1 MLDYKFIRNNEI
13 LGIDYN
19 WGLIF
24 KTYKQIMKKAKVT
37 EPIFDPTTAPITENK
52 YFMYMSERTSG
63 KTTNWLLI
71 GMIMNQFYGT
81 TIEYVRQSED
91 MIKPS
96 IAGEIFKVI
105 RSYKEGFYI
114 REITGGRYTGIW
126 IHWKKAYFCNYDE
139 KGKVT
144 DVAPDHFLS
153 FLSIDNHEDYKS
165 TYNAPKGDLI
175 LFDEFISRHYRIN
188 EYVDFMDLCSTIIRK
203 RWSPIVVLAANTIN
217 LNSAYFKEFEVSK
230 EVKSLKVGKHI
241 AVTTEKGTKVYVE
254 IIGLKQSEIKQ
265 QLNRLFFGFNNPRLA
280 AITGGEITWA
290 FDPVPHMLLSDEDEY
305 LDRTLRIETGDVMLQ
320 LDIVL
325 TPDRGVVVNVHECTK
340 VYPDS
345 LILTLG
351 DIKKDNELWGLG
363 QGNFCKY
370 VWGLYGTNKFYYQD
384 NETGALVANYVKQY
398 RQLRK

>member
-1 MLDYKFIRNNEI
+1 M
-13 LGIDYN
+13 
-19 WGLIF
+19 
-24 KTYKQIMKKAKVT
+24 
-37 EPIFDPTTAPITENK
+37 
-52 YFMYMSERTSG
+52 
-63 KTTNWLLI
+63 
-71 GMIMNQFYGT
+71 
-81 TIEYVRQSED
+81 
-91 MIKPS
+91 
-96 IAGEIFKVI
+96 
-105 RSYKEGFYI
+105 
-114 REITGGRYTGIW
+114 
-126 IHWKKAYFCNYDE
+126 
-139 KGKVT
+139 
-144 DVAPDHFLS
+144 
-153 FLSIDNHEDYKS
+153 
-165 TYNAPKGDLI
+165 
-175 LFDEFISRHYRIN
+175 
-188 EYVDFMDLCSTIIRK
+188 
-203 RWSPIVVLAANTIN
+203 VLAANTIN

-230 EVKSLKVGKHI
+230 EVKSLKVGNHI

-290 FDPVPHMLLSDEDEY
+290 FDPVPHMMLSDEDEY
-305 LDRTLRIETGDVMLQ
+305 LDRTLRIDTGDVLLQ

-340 VYPDS
+340 IYPDS

-384 NETGALVANYVKQY
+384 NETGALVTNYVKQY